1 MCAGREGFSMITK
14 IIKASALIFFI
25 LCCTAVGETTKQ
37 QYRTIKDMAGRT
49 VKIPAV
55 IKSVYSTSPMGE
67 IIMYT
72 LSPSKIAGMTWTLD
86 AEEKS
91 MLLDE
96 YVKKPVLGGWFGKN
110 TTGNPE
116 VIIKAHPDIVLSM
129 GDIDNTSISTSKRI
143 EGQLGIPV
151 VMLDGNLS
159 SIDITYKMLGD
170 IINEKKRADTLA
182 DYCRLTIDT
191 IKHVASKIPFDKRIR
206 VYYAEGT
213 DGLQTDPKGTMHAEI
228 IDIAGGINVAEVP
241 ALKGY
246 GRASVSFE
254 QLLVWK
260 PEIVL
265 VCLDHGF
272 AHGTEN
278 YNNIISSNSWQAI
291 DAVAKNNIYCIPSIP
306 FNWLDRPPSVNRM
319 IGMRWLA
326 DLLYH
331 DRFKMDIRKETEFF
345 YELFYH
351 KKLTPAELD
360 MILTNAVRKH
370 SYSN

>member
-1 MCAGREGFSMITK
+1 MITK
-14 IIKASALIFFI
+14 IIKPSAFMFFI
-25 LCCTAVGETTKQ
+25 VWSVAFGQTPRL
-37 QYRTIKDMAGRT
+37 QYRTITDMAGRT

-55 IKSVYSTSPMGE
+55 VKSVYSTSPMGE

-72 LSPSKIAGMTWTLD
+72 LAPSKIAGTTWTLD
-86 AEEKS
+86 SEEKS
-91 MLLDE
+91 MLMDE

-116 VIIKAHPDIVLSM
+116 VIIQAHPDMVLSM
-129 GDIDNTSISTSKRI
+129 GDIDNASISSSKRI
-143 EGQLGIPV
+143 EEKLGIPV
-151 VMLDGNLS
+151 VMIDGTLS
-159 SIDITYKMLGD
+159 SIDKTYRFLGD

-182 DYCRLTIDT
+182 EYCRSTFDT
-191 IKHVASKIPFDKRIR
+191 IVSISSKIPYDKRIR

-213 DGLQTDPKGTMHAEI
+213 DGLQTDSKGTMHAEI

-241 ALKGY
+241 ALKGF

-278 YNNIISSNSWQAI
+278 YSNIVNSNSWHAI
-291 DAVAKNNIYCIPSIP
+291 DAVAKGNIYCIPSIP

-326 DLLYH
+326 NLLYH
-331 DRFKMDIRKETEFF
+331 DRFGMDIRKETEKF
-345 YELFYH
+345 YALFYH
-351 KKLTPAELD
+351 KKLTQAELD
-360 MILTNAVRKH
+360 IILKNAVVK
-370 SYSN
+370 